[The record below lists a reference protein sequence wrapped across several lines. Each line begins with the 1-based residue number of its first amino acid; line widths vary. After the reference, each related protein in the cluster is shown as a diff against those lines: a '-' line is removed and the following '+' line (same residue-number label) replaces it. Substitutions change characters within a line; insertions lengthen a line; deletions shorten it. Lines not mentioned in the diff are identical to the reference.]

1 MNASNI
7 IQSEAIS
14 VEIQQG
20 SKRLLQPIYNGD
32 QPTSTTMLVPLT
44 VFDRLADDMHVP
56 ILYAYKPPNPSNTLL
71 EQGLRKALSE
81 YREWAGRFGEDDNGQ
96 TIILLNDEG
105 MSFTEASS
113 NCTLDQAF
121 PFKTPTLLKL
131 SPNFEGV
138 EELALVQLTRFTCG
152 SLVLS
157 FSGHHIVA
165 DGKSV
170 SHFLNA
176 WGQACRGLDINP
188 RPLCNRNIFVPRDPF
203 RIEFDHRGVE
213 VVKRKITKY
222 PIPLPYTEDDLVQ
235 QVLHCTPEFIAM
247 IKSKA
252 SSSSP
257 SCSLLWPPYSTF
269 VCLVAHLWKVVTR
282 VWGLDDSQTT
292 YAKISVNGRRR
303 FRPRIP
309 DEYFGNMVL
318 WAFAETQG
326 KYLYGKPLCH
336 TAEIIHKEVSKV
348 DNNYYK
354 SYIDFANKNL
364 NDDGLTPRKADP
376 LSVPSCWP
384 NLEIQS
390 WLGFTFNDVDFGVG
404 KHFIYMPSFD
414 PLEAETYLV
423 PSIVGDGSINVYI
436 TLFQQHQAL
445 FRELFYSIYGISSTL

>member
-1 MNASNI
+1 MNASDVI
-7 IQSEAIS
+7 KSEAS
-14 VEIQQG
+14 TVEIQQV

-32 QPTSTTMLVPLT
+32 QPISTTMFVPLA

-56 ILYAYKPPNPSNTLL
+56 ILYAYKPPNPSNALL

-81 YREWAGRFGEDDNGQ
+81 FREWAGRFSEDDNGQ
-96 TIILLNDEG
+96 TIILLNDGG
-105 MSFTEASS
+105 MSFIEASS

-121 PFKTPTLLKL
+121 PFTTPTLLKL
-131 SPNFEGV
+131 SANFEGV

-170 SHFLNA
+170 SLFLNA
-176 WGQACRGLDINP
+176 WGQACRGLNIHP
-188 RPLCNRNIFVPRDPF
+188 RPFCDRNIFVPRDPF
-203 RIEFDHRGVE
+203 RIEFDHRSVE
-213 VVKRKITKY
+213 IVNRKISKY
-222 PIPLPYTEDDLVQ
+222 SIPLPYTEDDLVQ
-235 QVLHCTPEFIAM
+235 QVLHCTPE
-247 IKSKA
+247 
-252 SSSSP
+252 
-257 SCSLLWPPYSTF
+257 PPYSTS
-269 VCLVAHLWKVVTR
+269 VCLVAHLWKVITR
-282 VWGLDDSQTT
+282 VWRLADSQTT

-303 FRPRIP
+303 LMPCIP

-326 KYLYGKPLCH
+326 KNLFDESLSH
-336 TAEIIHKEVSKV
+336 TAEIIHKEVTKV

-364 NDDGLTPRKADP
+364 NDDGLTPRKPDP
-376 LSVPSCWP
+376 SSVPSCWP

-390 WLGFTFNDVDFGVG
+390 WLGFTYNDVDFGVG

-423 PSIVGDGSINVYI
+423 PSVVGDGSINVYI
-436 TLFQQHQAL
+436 TLFQQHQAR
-445 FRELFYSIYGISSTL
+445 FTELFYNIYRSSAL

>member
-1 MNASNI
+1 MF
-7 IQSEAIS
+7 
-14 VEIQQG
+14 
-20 SKRLLQPIYNGD
+20 
-32 QPTSTTMLVPLT
+32 VPLT

-56 ILYAYKPPNPSNTLL
+56 ILYAYKPPNPSNALL
-71 EQGLRKALSE
+71 EQGIRKALSE

-96 TIILLNDEG
+96 TLILLNDEG
-105 MSFTEASS
+105 MSFIEASS
-113 NCTLDQAF
+113 NCTLEQAF
-121 PFKTPTLLKL
+121 PFATPTLLKL

-170 SHFLNA
+170 SLFLNA
-176 WGQACRGLDINP
+176 WGQACRGLDIHP

-203 RIEFDHRGVE
+203 RIEFDHRSVE
-213 VVKRKITKY
+213 IVKRKISKY
-222 PIPLPYTEDDLVQ
+222 SIPLPYTEDDLVQ

-252 SSSSP
+252 SSSP
-257 SCSLLWPPYSTF
+257 SSSFSDVNGGHRPPYSTS
-269 VCLVAHLWKVVTR
+269 VCLVAHLWKVITR
-282 VWGLDDSQTT
+282 VWRLADSQTT

-303 FRPRIP
+303 LMPRIP
-309 DEYFGNMVL
+309 GEYFGNMVL

-326 KYLYGKPLCH
+326 KNLCHESLSH
-336 TAEIIHKEVSKV
+336 TAEIIHKEVTKV

-390 WLGFTFNDVDFGVG
+390 WLGFTYNDVDFGVG

-423 PSIVGDGSINVYI
+423 PSVVGDGSINVYI
-436 TLFQQHQAL
+436 TLFQQHQAR
-445 FRELFYSIYGISSTL
+445 FTELFYNIYGISSAL